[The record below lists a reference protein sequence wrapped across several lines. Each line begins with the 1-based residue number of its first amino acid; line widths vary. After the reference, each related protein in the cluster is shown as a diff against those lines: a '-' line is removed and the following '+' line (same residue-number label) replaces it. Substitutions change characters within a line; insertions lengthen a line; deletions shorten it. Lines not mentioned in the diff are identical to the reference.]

1 MRLKMLVVALAL
13 AGLGAPAT
21 AQRMSTAAA
30 SVAIPREAAAVV
42 DAFHAALGR
51 GDTDGAAALLDPNVL
66 IYESGRAERSKA
78 EYAAHHLPAD
88 AIFAKAI
95 RRTVTRRSG
104 RADGSSAW
112 LTTEATS
119 KGKYKDKAID
129 SVGVETM
136 VLKRIDQTWRIVH
149 IHWSSAN
156 AK

>member
-13 AGLGAPAT
+13 AGLWAPAT
-21 AQRMSTAAA
+21 AQRTSTAAA
-30 SVAIPREAAAVV
+30 SVVVPREAAAVV

-104 RADGSSAW
+104 RAVGSSAW
-112 LTTEATS
+112 VATEATS
-119 KGKYKDKAID
+119 KGKYKNKAID
-129 SVGVETM
+129 SFGVETM
-136 VLKRIDQTWRIVH
+136 VLKRIGKTWRIVH

>member
-1 MRLKMLVVALAL
+1 MKIQMSMAALAM
-13 AGLGAPAT
+13 AGLWAPAS
-21 AQRMSTAAA
+21 AQRAPTAATSIA
-30 SVAIPREAAAVV
+30 VPREAAAVV

-51 GDTDGAAALLDPNVL
+51 GDTGGAAALLDPNVL
-66 IYESGRAERSKA
+66 VYESGRAERSKA
-78 EYAAHHLPAD
+78 QYAAHHLSAD

-95 RRTVTRRSG
+95 RRSVTRRSG

-112 LTTEATS
+112 VTTEATS
-119 KGKYKDKAID
+119 KGKYKGKVID

-136 VLKRIDQTWRIVH
+136 VLKRIGQTWRIVH